1 MQNHRGG
8 LIASLCLA
16 SLAALSGC
24 GSQGDE
30 QAAGV
35 SSAPEQSQSSSA
47 AVSGTSSSSPTS
59 ADEGDD
65 GSAGTCAPHSTS
77 LLLEREQGAAGSSY
91 YSLIVTNSSS
101 DPCQVGGFPGLSAV
115 DSSGAQLGAAATR
128 ENVSWEVI
136 TLQPGQSATTTL
148 QVVNPDNVC
157 PNNSAQAAHI
167 RVYLPEQ
174 RDSVDIGTDISVC
187 QGQEANMTISPFIA
201 H

>member
-1 MQNHRGG
+1 MQNHRRG
-8 LIASLCLA
+8 LIVSLCLA

-30 QAAGV
+30 QAAGA

-47 AVSGTSSSSPTS
+47 TVSGTSSSSPTS

-136 TLQPGQSATTTL
+136 TLQ
-148 QVVNPDNVC
+148 VVNPDNVC